1 MKNCPFCNERIND
14 EALKCQF
21 CQQWLVDITKRKKKS
36 NIVPWILFIWVFIG
50 MYHGLVI
57 KAMRTEQARKCFTLG
72 DSTPEYAACKE
83 QITYWNTCFDFQRIL
98 QALN

>member
-1 MKNCPFCNERIND
+1 
-14 EALKCQF
+14 
-21 CQQWLVDITKRKKKS
+21 
-36 NIVPWILFIWVFIG
+36 